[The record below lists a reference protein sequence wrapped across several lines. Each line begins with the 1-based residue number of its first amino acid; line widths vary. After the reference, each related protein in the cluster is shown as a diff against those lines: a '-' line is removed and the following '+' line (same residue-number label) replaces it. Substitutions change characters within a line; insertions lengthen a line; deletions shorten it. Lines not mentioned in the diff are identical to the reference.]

1 MITLIAEPC
10 VSKDEHARRINNLP
24 FLLCLQKLMEN
35 ILDSRSMTPSGR
47 PPQEKSWCSIC
58 AVWRLCWLIAM
69 NMLYISCVLAIS

>member
-35 ILDSRSMTPSGR
+35 ILDSRSMTPKLLGR
-47 PPQEKSWCSIC
+47 AAGLRRRRAD
-58 AVWRLCWLIAM
+58 AVFVLCGG
-69 NMLYISCVLAIS
+69 CVD